1 MKRTLTL
8 CLTLFAFLAVI
19 AGGPVG
25 AASLDELRASGA
37 IGERYDGYVVVRQSA
52 PGAADVATKVNA
64 ERRRIYEQR
73 AAQQKISPA
82 EVGQVYAAQI
92 IRNAPAGTWF
102 LAQDGS
108 WKRK

>member
-8 CLTLFAFLAVI
+8 LIAMFAVMAALS
-19 AGGPVG
+19 AGPAG

-37 IGERYDGYVVVRQSA
+37 VGERYDGYVVVRNNVS
-52 PGAADVATKVNA
+52 GAADVAAKVNA

-73 AAQQKISPA
+73 AAQQKISA
-82 EVGQVYAAQI
+82 AQVGQVYAAQI
-92 IRNAPAGTWF
+92 IANAPAGTWF
-102 LAQDGS
+102 QAQDGS